1 MSDQEQ
7 DAAIVRIV
15 KQTAEA
21 KRRRTL
27 LESELTT
34 AGQSLWEI
42 GRSLKAISGPEF
54 IGAAAAILPQI
65 DKAPDICALG
75 RIRAMLEELKE
86 LEATLIQLK
95 RSAAELHID

>member
-7 DAAIVRIV
+7 DDAILRIV
-15 KQTAEA
+15 KLRSEA
-21 KRRRTL
+21 KKRRTL

-65 DKAPDICALG
+65 DKAPDICELN
-75 RIRAMLEELKE
+75 RIRTMLEELKK

-95 RSAAELHID
+95 RSATDLGID